1 MFKPPTHTK
10 FLTGPFDF
18 IAAPTDPLHLF
29 VLLKDVRTSLRQA
42 SPQAGETE

>member
-1 MFKPPTHTK
+1 LRAGKARAFYER
-10 FLTGPFDF
+10 FDF